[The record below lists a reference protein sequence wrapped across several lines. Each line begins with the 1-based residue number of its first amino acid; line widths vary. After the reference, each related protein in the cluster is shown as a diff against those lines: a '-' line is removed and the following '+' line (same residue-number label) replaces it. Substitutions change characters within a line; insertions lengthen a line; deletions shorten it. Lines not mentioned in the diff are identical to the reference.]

1 MKAGVIDLDHYISK
15 LAYLG
20 KLHIAT
26 ELIFLIRDQVN
37 LPEETFD
44 YFCERV
50 YKNYMDKDTACFEFT
65 DLQKSPLFEF
75 SIILNSADTNIIE
88 R

>member
-1 MKAGVIDLDHYISK
+1 MDLDHYISK

-20 KLHIAT
+20 KLHIVT
-26 ELIFLIRDQVN
+26 ELIFLIKDQAN

-50 YKNYMDKDTACFEFT
+50 YKNYVDKNTAPHDFE
-65 DLQKSPLFEF
+65 DLQNSPLCEF
-75 SIILNSADTNIIE
+75 SIILNSSDTDIIE